1 MKLKTYTLI
10 ENSCGA
16 ARDEAQLCKAKTD
29 REVPTT
35 SNQERNEKLA
45 AHLAEFRDKGMEKSF
60 PGTLPDDEI
69 GAWALGQHY
78 DLKTPLLDWTQDLP
92 TSPAILL
99 LSDWITLT
107 VQTLLTDSFMH

>member
-1 MKLKTYTLI
+1 M
-10 ENSCGA
+10 
-16 ARDEAQLCKAKTD
+16 ARPETRLDSTSNFD

-45 AHLAEFRDKGMEKSF
+45 AHLAEFRDKGTESF

-78 DLKTPLLDWTQDLP
+78 DLKTPLLDWTR
-92 TSPAILL
+92 SPDIAGYFAFVGLDNPNGPDPAHRFVYAL
-99 LSDWITLT
+99 NEYRRRDWF
-107 VQTLLTDSFMH
+107 QREN